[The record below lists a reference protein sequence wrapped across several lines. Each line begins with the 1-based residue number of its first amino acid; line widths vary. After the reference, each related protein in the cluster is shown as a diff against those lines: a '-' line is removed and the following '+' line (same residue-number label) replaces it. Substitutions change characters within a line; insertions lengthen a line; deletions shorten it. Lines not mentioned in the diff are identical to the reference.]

1 MDLYFCFSQS
11 QIDYEKDW
19 KLVTIFIG
27 ANDLCAYNKD
37 KNYYSSE
44 NYFKYLQA
52 MTIPEN
58 KCKYQRAIILR
69 QCMH

>member
-1 MDLYFCFSQS
+1 M
-11 QIDYEKDW
+11 
-19 KLVTIFIG
+19 TIFIG

-52 MTIPEN
+52 MTIPKKKTQISASHYFET
-58 KCKYQRAIILR
+58 
-69 QCMH
+69 MHALKVAAASIVKSSVYWPPVSW